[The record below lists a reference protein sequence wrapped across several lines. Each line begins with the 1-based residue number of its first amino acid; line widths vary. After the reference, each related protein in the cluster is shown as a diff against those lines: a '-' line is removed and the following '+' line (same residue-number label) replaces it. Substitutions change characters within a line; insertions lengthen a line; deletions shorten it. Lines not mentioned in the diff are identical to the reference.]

1 MKKILPIIIISFFAL
16 SCAANEAEL
25 PSGLNNESEKKLLI
39 EEQNTSV
46 YEKNSLLEEK
56 NKELSKEILLLEMS
70 LKNLRRQYETPHIE
84 KSISK
89 EYIAPTSILEPT
101 ATSIPKSNPDS
112 EKVTFEILDK
122 HPDFECLSIELNKF
136 INVFGVYVI
145 SHDSIP
151 EEFMV
156 HTANILAEFLDNDL
170 DGIPDDM
177 NVINSLRDNN
187 YVVPVWSNET
197 NNLGSSLRD
206 MHFYYMR
213 GTPCED
219 NISYAA
225 SMYYLEDHWSFGGII
240 ESGVFDTNIEEV
252 WHVVS
257 RGWYDA
263 YPEYFGVEYENISKL
278 NKAMD
283 LARGGKFEDLPSIYP
298 EDAWYSY
305 YDVTCDYSCQASEYF
320 YWAVAANIGALD
332 PVYTNKCESSKNEW
346 NICTKEELKEK
357 DPHAYQLLNDFGFIL
372 PKNIPLGKYIP
383 DPNSTA
389 KPTQIY

>member
-1 MKKILPIIIISFFAL
+1 MKKILPIIIISLFAL
-16 SCAANEAEL
+16 SCAANEVEL
-25 PSGLNNESEKKLLI
+25 PSGLHNESEKKLLI
-39 EEQNTSV
+39 EEQNASV

-89 EYIAPTSILEPT
+89 EYIVPI
-101 ATSIPKSNPDS
+101 SIPKSNPDS

-151 EEFMV
+151 EEFMM
-156 HTANILAEFLDNDL
+156 HTANILAEYIDNDL
-170 DGIPDDM
+170 DGIPDDI

-187 YVVPVWSNET
+187 YVVPVWTEE
-197 NNLGSSLRD
+197 LREK
-206 MHFYYMR
+206 HFPSQR

-219 NISYAA
+219 NIGYAA
-225 SMYYLEDHWSFGGII
+225 SMYMSDAWALGGII
-240 ESGVFDTNIEEV
+240 EDGNYDGNIEEV
-252 WHVVS
+252 WHVVT
-257 RGWYDA
+257 RGWSDA
-263 YPEYFGVEYENISKL
+263 YPEEFGIGYEINSKL
-278 NKAMD
+278 NNAMD
-283 LARGGKFEDLPSIYP
+283 IARGGKFENVPSKYP

-305 YDVTCDYSCQASEYF
+305 YDESCGYSCQASEYF

-332 PVYTNKCESSKNEW
+332 PVYTNKCESSSHEW
-346 NICTKEELKEK
+346 NICTKEELEIK
-357 DPHAYQLLNDFGFIL
+357 DLSIYKLLNDGRFKFPEI
-372 PKNIPLGKYIP
+372 IPLGEYSSKLL
-383 DPNSTA
+383 
-389 KPTQIY
+389 K